1 MKGVVCVFL
10 VLALCCGARA
20 KASEAAEAKGA
31 AAVLRCRV
39 TYTILNGFVVRQD
52 VRISLPVRKRDLA
65 VWLVERKKGAFKKLA
80 YPIGGEG
87 ALRITR
93 PFNRE
98 KSVTYPFVLTW
109 RPFGR
114 LRLTGFFLSG
124 RHAHAVVVREANG
137 KRVIEIFPAFPG
149 HIATK
154 LARGECEE

>member
-1 MKGVVCVFL
+1 MKGVVCVFM

-20 KASEAAEAKGA
+20 ETKEAAPANKA
-31 AAVLRCRV
+31 ATLRCRV

-52 VRISLPVRKRDLA
+52 VRISLPARKRDLA

-87 ALRITR
+87 ELRITR

-98 KSVTYPFVLTW
+98 KSATYPFVLTW

-124 RHAHAVVVREANG
+124 RHAHAVVVRAANG

-154 LARGECEE
+154 LARGECEG